1 MDPVTGKVREK
12 EHIGSGSTIEVQAK
26 KTEELTRN
34 ANSMEAAAPDVNI
47 QGSRERD
54 SQKTRT
60 LKKAKINIM
69 ENMPPVYAMKGDI
82 FDEVELAEDKEP
94 RESVEM
100 KDIRLKIGR
109 VQEFLSAPMPPLS
122 AEPRDEEKYR
132 EELKASCQSA
142 GLLYSDLVASL
153 EEWLGKKEAL
163 EDYSRERYEV
173 IRLMKEQIQG
183 EAERFEAS
191 LTDYREMMTGSPE
204 ALEAKEVTWA
214 DMLRHE
220 RAEQIDFDA
229 EKIKTSSEGAGT
241 SDIIKFER
249 QGKTYYFKAEEN
261 MATGS
266 FSELAH
272 KTAVEQDLDGKLF
285 EGFSR
290 AVNDTIRS
298 EQGVRLWENMRDIFN
313 YMRADVTH
321 LLDKKASPLNAFI
334 RSIPK
339 LHRPQFKQFFL
350 EAYKKEN
357 CRSIAGESA
366 QIKEGRNLSRRN
378 VATSRLA
385 KLLGIEDLI
394 AASRTVVIKKDGR
407 RIRGNVMDQAKGQEE
422 GAIKRIKSTYSE
434 EAEDQ
439 LICLQYFDLI
449 CGQIDRHYGNF
460 LLDTEDKTEGG
471 AKTIN
476 GICAIDNDMSFG
488 NMDFKT
494 AAKGVNRLRRLR
506 QDMVKLMPEKFKS
519 SVMALEPSI
528 ASLLLRDLLEPD
540 ELKSLE
546 DRIKG
551 LQEYIQKAD
560 ALDEAEIQ
568 KKLEAGES
576 EAELRDRKL
585 AKLKFMVKISKE
597 PAKKIRDQYRVQSA
611 AGMEKATLFSG
622 YFTATEKEYLDRI
635 EQRRAELKN
644 DGPADQA

>member
-12 EHIGSGSTIEVQAK
+12 EHIESGSAIEVQTK
-26 KTEELTRN
+26 KTAELTRDV
-34 ANSMEAAAPDVNI
+34 SFPEAAAPDISI
-47 QGSRERD
+47 QGTREGD
-54 SQKTRT
+54 SNKTRT
-60 LKKAKINIM
+60 LKKAKLNIM
-69 ENMPPVYAMKGDI
+69 ENMPPVYSMKGDI
-82 FDEVELAEDKEP
+82 FDEVELSEDREP
-94 RESVEM
+94 RESAEM

-109 VQEFLSAPMPPLS
+109 VQEFLSTPMPPLS
-122 AEPRDEEKYR
+122 ADPKDEDKYK
-132 EELKASCQSA
+132 EELKASCRSA
-142 GLLYSDLVASL
+142 LLLYSDLVASL
-153 EEWLGKKEAL
+153 DEWLGKKEAL
-163 EDYSRERYEV
+163 EDYSKERYEV
-173 IRLMKEQIQG
+173 IRLMRERIQD

-204 ALEAKEVTWA
+204 ALEAKEVAWA

-229 EKIKTSSEGAGT
+229 EKIKTSMEGAGT
-241 SDIIKFER
+241 SDIIKFEW

-272 KTAVEQDLDGKLF
+272 KTAVEQDLDRKLF

-290 AVNDTIRS
+290 AVNDTIQS

-313 YMRADVTH
+313 YMRADVAH
-321 LLDKKASPLNAFI
+321 LLDKKVSPLNAFI

-339 LHRPQFKQFFL
+339 LHRPQFRQFFL

-357 CRSIAGESA
+357 CRSIAGENA
-366 QIKEGRNLSRRN
+366 HIKEGRNLSRRN

-385 KLLGIEDLI
+385 ELLGIEDLI

-422 GAIKRIKSTYSE
+422 SAIKRVKSTYSE

-460 LLDTEDKTEGG
+460 LLDTEVKSEGEG
-471 AKTIN
+471 KTIN

-488 NMDFKT
+488 NMDFEM

-506 QDMVKLMPEKFKS
+506 RDMVKLMPEKFKS
-519 SVMALEPSI
+519 SVLALEPSI
-528 ASLLLRDLLEPD
+528 AGLLLRDLLEPD

-546 DRIKG
+546 NRIKG
-551 LQEYIQKAD
+551 LQEYIRKAD
-560 ALDEAEIQ
+560 ALDETEIQ
-568 KKLEAGES
+568 KKLEAGEN

-585 AKLKFMVKISKE
+585 AKLQFMVKISKE
-597 PAKKIRDQYRVQSA
+597 PVKKIRDQYRVQSA

-635 EQRRAELKN
+635 EQRKAELR
-644 DGPADQA
+644 GSPAADQA